1 MAIGAASIVGFCSIW
16 GAFALWYQVPGGNGS
31 KIASVCLWALLSLA
45 LLAALWQGR
54 TAVAL
59 AAFAV
64 AFFCLQIWWQRIA
77 PSNNRIWADDVARMT
92 SGTVEGGRATLRNV
106 RNFEW
111 RSDTDYTQRW
121 ETRSYD
127 LDRLDSVDM
136 IMSYWKGPA
145 IAHMLVSFGFGAAQH
160 VVFSVEIR
168 REKTESFSEL
178 GGFFKQFELSVIA
191 ADERDVIRVRTNVRG
206 EDDYLY
212 RMRMPVSAMRS
223 LFLGYLEE
231 ANSLVK
237 EARFYN
243 TLTVN
248 CTTLV
253 YHMMKRI
260 VGRLPLSYRLIF
272 SGYLPGY
279 VYRVG
284 GLDQRFSLQEL
295 RERGRIT
302 ERARGA
308 DRSGTFSADIRQG
321 IPPIPL
327 KRSSGGLRLKAPRLR
342 DSGERVAKRL
352 FEHFADRA
360 AGQRG
365 HEFHRIDSLHLAETF
380 VGPRGQR
387 GRADAGAFLEHDA
400 GDRRLAPARGGHPD
414 DRRLVDGRMFL

>member
-1 MAIGAASIVGFCSIW
+1 MAIGAASILRFAAILLATLIVGFSAIW
-16 GAFALWYQVPGGNGS
+16 GAFALWYQVPGGNGL
-31 KIASVCLWALLSLA
+31 KIVSVCLWAAFSLA
-45 LLAALWQGR
+45 LFTAVWQGR
-54 TAVAL
+54 TELAL
-59 AAFAV
+59 LAFAV
-64 AFFCLQIWWQRIA
+64 AFGCLQIWWHRIA
-77 PSNNRIWADDVARMT
+77 PSNDRIWADDVAQMT
-92 SGTVEGGRATLRNV
+92 SGTVDGNRATLRNV

-121 ETRSYD
+121 DTRSYD

-145 IAHMLVSFGFGAAQH
+145 IAHMLVSFGFEAGEH

-168 REKTESFSEL
+168 REKTENFSEI
-178 GGFFKQFELSVIA
+178 GGFFKEFELSVIA

-231 ANSLVK
+231 ANSLVS
-237 EARFYN
+237 EPRFYN

-260 VGRLPLSYRLIF
+260 VGYLPLSYRLIF
-272 SGYLPGY
+272 SGYLPEY

-284 GLDQRFSLQEL
+284 GLDQRFSLKEL

-302 ERARGA
+302 DRARKA

-321 IPPIPL
+321 IPRIPSEDL
-327 KRSSGGLRLKAPRLR
+327 PA
-342 DSGERVAKRL
+342 DSR
-352 FEHFADRA
+352 
-360 AGQRG
+360 
-365 HEFHRIDSLHLAETF
+365 
-380 VGPRGQR
+380 
-387 GRADAGAFLEHDA
+387 
-400 GDRRLAPARGGHPD
+400 
-414 DRRLVDGRMFL
+414 